1 MQNNLDYR
9 HINMN
14 HVTDKMER
22 INKIK
27 EKIDSSYLVKNKRFV
42 YGRRILP
49 EMPEGLNIS
58 IQLLFHIIG
67 NPEKGLEINEWNVI
81 PLNECL
87 KIYNDYLSKSQ
98 TKIFDIA
105 TQYMGMGHYNVLSCD
120 LNTHKLFI
128 HTMGGGEY
136 YASQA
141 NYNEAI
147 NLDPAKYKQWFFY
160 RWFYTNDL
168 NYLFETKL

>member
-27 EKIDSSYLVKNKRFV
+27 EMTDSSYLVKNKRNV
-42 YGRRILP
+42 YGSGEYYQ

-67 NPEKGLEINEWNVI
+67 NPDKGLEINEWNVM
-81 PLNECL
+81 PLNEYL

-98 TKIFDIA
+98 TKIFDI
-105 TQYMGMGHYNVLSCD
+105 GKS
-120 LNTHKLFI
+120 I
-128 HTMGGGEY
+128 
-136 YASQA
+136 
-141 NYNEAI
+141 
-147 NLDPAKYKQWFFY
+147 Y
-160 RWFYTNDL
+160 RYGPL
-168 NYLFETKL
+168 